1 MIQKLVTEYD
11 KNGVI
16 VIKKLFTL
24 KEVNYLKSKINSY
37 IKKNSNKLRGKEI
50 NYIKKRINS
59 IHKFKDPFFKKF
71 SSQKKIFNI
80 GKNLLK
86 DSPKFRKCEYF
97 AKPKK
102 IGLASPLHQDN
113 YYWNLK
119 KGKGLTMWIAIDKSY
134 KNNGTVKYLI
144 KSHKK
149 GLVEHEASFA
159 PGSSQKVK
167 NVSKYIKIFKIKK
180 FNLNI
185 GDCLVHHSEIIHG
198 SDRNKSK
205 YSRRGFT
212 IQLVSKKETVN
223 QTALKKYNISLRK
236 QIAQRTKSTV
246 H

>member
-1 MIQKLVTEYD
+1 MIKKIVGEYD
-11 KNGVI
+11 RNGVI
-16 VIKKLFTL
+16 VVKRLFSL
-24 KEVNYLKSKINSY
+24 NEVNHLKNKINSY
-37 IKKNSNKLRGKEI
+37 IKKNSQNLKGKEI
-50 NYIKKRINS
+50 NFIKNKINS

-71 SSQKKIFNI
+71 SSQKKILNI
-80 GKNLLK
+80 GRNLLDDK
-86 DSPKFRKCEYF
+86 PKFRKCEYF

-113 YYWNLK
+113 FYWNLK
-119 KGKGLTMWIAIDKSY
+119 KGKGLTMWIAIDKSH
-134 KNNGTVKYLI
+134 KNNGTVKYLL

-167 NVSKYIKIFKIKK
+167 NVKKYMKRFKTKK
-180 FNLNI
+180 FILNI
-185 GDCLVHHSEIIHG
+185 GDCLIHHSEIIHG

-212 IQLVSKKETVN
+212 IQLISKNERVN
-223 QTALKKYNISLRK
+223 KIALKRYNISLKK
-236 QIAQRTKSTV
+236 QIDDRIKSTT